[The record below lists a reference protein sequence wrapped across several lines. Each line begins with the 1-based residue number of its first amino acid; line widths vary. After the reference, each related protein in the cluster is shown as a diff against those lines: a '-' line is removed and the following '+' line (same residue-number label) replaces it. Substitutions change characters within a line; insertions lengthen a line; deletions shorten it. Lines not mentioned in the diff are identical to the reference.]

1 MRSSSAIAVAVTGL
15 GLILRV
21 QVSKSPE
28 GHEKETPASA
38 PKVQTGPLDGD
49 WEGGR
54 VRGSML
60 LPPWVG
66 FHLKTQLHSEH
77 ELMIGGSEQKSWTDK
92 LQPSNRDVQPPDL
105 ATE

>member
-1 MRSSSAIAVAVTGL
+1 MPSSSAIAVAVTGL

-49 WEGGR
+49 WEGGS
-54 VRGSML
+54 VRGSTL

-66 FHLKTQLHSEH
+66 FHLQTQLRAEH
-77 ELMIGGSEQKSWTDK
+77 ELLIGGSEQKSWINCNPPTE
-92 LQPSNRDVQPPDL
+92 PSNPL
-105 ATE
+105 T